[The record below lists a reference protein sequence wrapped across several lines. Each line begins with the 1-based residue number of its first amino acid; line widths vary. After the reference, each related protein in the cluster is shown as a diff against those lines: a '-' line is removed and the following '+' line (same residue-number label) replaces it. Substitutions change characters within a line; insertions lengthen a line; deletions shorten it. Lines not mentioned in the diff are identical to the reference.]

1 MAASQQYGLP
11 LCPRATWISQ
21 ATINAVIKTTRARV
35 LAEGLVVLAR
45 IRQALGDQVGAV
57 AAVTEAERVGPSP
70 DVVDLFN
77 PAPAARARLQLAQGE
92 LADAAAWAAARG
104 LHAGDPPSYPR
115 EREHL
120 LLARVLLAQGQPEQA
135 RALLARLQAPAA
147 AQQRTGSL
155 IELAAVRAQVLAA
168 CGDQAGALAALAEAL
183 TLAWPEGYVRVFAV
197 EGAPLAA
204 LLDQLIASRRRGA
217 GLAPGVPWEYLRRLR
232 VAFQPG
238 KTRAITPAPTL
249 AAPVAAGLA
258 EPLTDRELEVL
269 GLLAA
274 GLANKQIAR
283 QLVVAP
289 ETAKSTSATSWASSV
304 RPTARRRW
312 PGPASW
318 ASSGSTTPRAA
329 TSLEVAARLSCRPL
343 RWQGF
348 PWFRPLRAMLT
359 RQAAPTVKIRQQNQR
374 QGGHDLTGGRTSY
387 ETGHDTSPLRSGDVG
402 AGQTVR

>member
-1 MAASQQYGLP
+1 AAG
-11 LCPRATWISQ
+11 
-21 ATINAVIKTTRARV
+21 
-35 LAEGLVVLAR
+35 
-45 IRQALGDQVGAV
+45 
-57 AAVTEAERVGPSP
+57 
-70 DVVDLFN
+70 
-77 PAPAARARLQLAQGE
+77 AAR
-92 LADAAAWAAARG
+92 
-104 LHAGDPPSYPR
+104 
-115 EREHL
+115 
-120 LLARVLLAQGQPEQA
+120 
-135 RALLARLQAPAA
+135 
-147 AQQRTGSL
+147 
-155 IELAAVRAQVLAA
+155 
-168 CGDQAGALAALAEAL
+168 LAALPAQPTAGRRRGRGR
-183 TLAWPEGYVRVFAV
+183 AP
-197 EGAPLAA
+197 GAPWE
-204 LLDQLIASRRRGA
+204 SRRR
-217 GLAPGVPWEYLRRLR
+217 PR

-238 KTRAITPAPTL
+238 KPRAITPAPTL

-274 GLANKQIAR
+274 GLANKQNAR
-283 QLVVAP
+283 QLGVAP
-289 ETAKSTSATSWASSV
+289 ETGKNTSAPSWASSG
-304 RPTARRRW
+304 RPTPRERR

>member
-1 MAASQQYGLP
+1 MGGEMNTGSASMWIRIAALAAGQHAGFSRTGRKNTTARMWPRPPMAASQQYGLP

-21 ATINAVIKTTRARV
+21 ATIKVVIKTTWARV

-77 PAPAARARLQLAQGE
+77 PAPAARAWLQLAQGE

-168 CGDQAGALAALAEAL
+168 CGDQAGALAEAL

-197 EGAPLAA
+197 GGAPLAA

-274 GLANKQIAR
+274 GMANKQIAR

-289 ETAKSTSATSWASSV
+289 DTAKKHVSHVLGKLGAANRTQAV
-304 RPTARRRW
+304 AR
-312 PGPASW
+312 
-318 ASSGSTTPRAA
+318 
-329 TSLEVAARLSCRPL
+329 ARELGLL
-343 RWQGF
+343 R
-348 PWFRPLRAMLT
+348 
-359 RQAAPTVKIRQQNQR
+359 
-374 QGGHDLTGGRTSY
+374 
-387 ETGHDTSPLRSGDVG
+387 
-402 AGQTVR
+402 